1 MSTVR
6 PCSFFMR
13 AHTPKRK
20 KGAAFAE
27 QPHIVQTAQK
37 KAFPFFTDLFMP
49 RPCLILFITPEQ
61 NS

>member
-13 AHTPKRK
+13 AHAPRRK
-20 KGAAFAE
+20 KGAAFA
-27 QPHIVQTAQK
+27 V
-37 KAFPFFTDLFMP
+37 P
-49 RPCLILFITPEQ
+49 RLMLFITPEQ

>member
-37 KAFPFFTDLFMP
+37 RHF
-49 RPCLILFITPEQ
+49 
-61 NS
+61 